1 MIAAFYNKRFFTYII
16 FTLVVLAAMFYLIP
30 IEAFAQEKTT
40 DDVTKVICKVIGLIT
55 GGIGKAIA
63 ILIVISLAI
72 ALFLGKVTWGLAI
85 AVMVGIGVLFGAEY
99 IVSTVTPGGTPG
111 EKICKPEGGGTT

>member
-1 MIAAFYNKRFFTYII
+1 MIAAFYSKKSFITYVI
-16 FTLVVLAAMFYLIP
+16 FTLVVLAAIFYLLP
-30 IEAFAQEKTT
+30 MEAFAQEQTT

-99 IVSTVTPGGTPG
+99 IVSTVTPGGNPG
-111 EKICKPEGGGTT
+111 EKICKPQS